1 MESRNISTIMAAI
14 TETTNK
20 HEVTTRTE
28 NDADFGCPA
37 PSSLLTLT
45 LFKIKYMLI
54 AYLHVNNSAPI
65 YACKIAIPLHVV
77 H

>member
-1 MESRNISTIMAAI
+1 
-14 TETTNK
+14 
-20 HEVTTRTE
+20 
-28 NDADFGCPA
+28 
-37 PSSLLTLT
+37 LLTLT

>member
-1 MESRNISTIMAAI
+1 MAAI

-65 YACKIAIPLHVV
+65 YVGKIAIPLHVV

>member
-14 TETTNK
+14 TEIINE

-28 NDADFGCPA
+28 NDDDFGCPA

-45 LFKIKYMLI
+45 LFKTKYMLI
-54 AYLHVNNSAPI
+54 ACN
-65 YACKIAIPLHVV
+65 AICYSKMKAFFLDLFHNKN
-77 H
+77 

>member
-28 NDADFGCPA
+28 NDAHFGCPA

-45 LFKIKYMLI
+45 HCLKSSI
-54 AYLHVNNSAPI
+54 
-65 YACKIAIPLHVV
+65 C
-77 H
+77 